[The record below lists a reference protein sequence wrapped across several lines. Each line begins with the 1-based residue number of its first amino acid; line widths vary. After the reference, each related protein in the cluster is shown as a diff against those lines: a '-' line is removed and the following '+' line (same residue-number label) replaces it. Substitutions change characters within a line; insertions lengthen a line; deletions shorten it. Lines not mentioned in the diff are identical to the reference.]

1 MLRSIEGVFRDG
13 KVVLTEQPFGVSDE
27 TRVIVTFLEVSYVD
41 LQSRGIDKSQAAAL
55 RERLA
60 SFAEEWDSPEMAAYD
75 NYDAARAD
83 L

>member
-1 MLRSIEGVFRDG
+1 
-13 KVVLTEQPFGVSDE
+13 VLTEQPIGVSDE